1 MNAENH
7 ISPEELKNNAG
18 GRANGAVIDFSLNK
32 NSPIGGWGASV
43 TEIMSQ
49 PPSWLVQW
57 GITVFFGILLL
68 ILAVS
73 WWVRYPELIKGNLK
87 IVANDLPKSVIAR
100 SEGRLMTLFVKDG
113 QQVQKSQLL
122 AQMETTAQPIEVS
135 RLGTLTDSLV
145 KMTLDGNLSRAY
157 SVEIPPFFELGE
169 LQKSYQTFQE
179 AFIRTKAFVGSGA
192 AFQKKGI
199 LSNDLVQ
206 MQALETHLQRQ
217 LHDQKSDLS
226 LVESDLK
233 MNEKLLAE
241 KVISRTEY
249 RQALSKFLN
258 KKQSVEQSESQLKNN
273 QLTQNQKQQEML
285 ELERTIGEQ
294 QNTFLQSLR
303 ALKSDIEAW
312 KQRYQALA
320 PTTGKVTFVQTIQ
333 EGQALKTGQEL
344 FYVLPHGAGFGGEMN
359 IGQYNLGKVKVGQEV
374 IVKLNSYPF
383 EQFGTV
389 RGRLSYISDLPRDST
404 YWARVT
410 FPQGLKTSNQRTV
423 PFRNGLL
430 ATAEIITE
438 DRSLFE
444 QFFYEFL
451 RVFQRK

>member
-1 MNAENH
+1 
-7 ISPEELKNNAG
+7 
-18 GRANGAVIDFSLNK
+18 
-32 NSPIGGWGASV
+32 
-43 TEIMSQ
+43 
-49 PPSWLVQW
+49 
-57 GITVFFGILLL
+57 
-68 ILAVS
+68 
-73 WWVRYPELIKGNLK
+73 
-87 IVANDLPKSVIAR
+87 
-100 SEGRLMTLFVKDG
+100 
-113 QQVQKSQLL
+113 KSQLL